1 MSRQRNAAALDL
13 YLLPVARLAGVED
26 ESLLSL
32 HASEPPRRPARGRE
46 RDRLILYL
54 SIQGNA
60 PLSATKQAQIL
71 ANLAHL
77 YYQTPGS
84 VTTALRTVADELN
97 RLLWERNTALAGSN
111 RQGLGVLTQLALRG
125 NQVTLAIGGAAHAYH
140 LTSERVSLLA
150 DPELGERALGQS
162 RQTPLRLFQL
172 TLRSGDI
179 LLLHSGIP
187 KSGQLPLLANLHG
200 LGPESL
206 RRKLFPPSLNE
217 ANAVIVA
224 VRAGEGR
231 IHLPH
236 SKDSALPPPSPR
248 KRSVFLPRWLP
259 FIRKYQAKAAEGT
272 MPGAPAAER
281 ERIFLP
287 LEESAT
293 DLAISPSAEP
303 SAAGPPPSSPP
314 PPTEQKPPAKTRRFF
329 AALKWAGTIVGRLL
343 QPLGRFLARLLPAD
357 SLAGLSSATMAFFAL
372 AIPLFIVTVA
382 SAVYMRWGR
391 QAQFE
396 LYFSQAQQLA
406 ARGLEQSAAS
416 ARYADL
422 QAALDLLQR
431 AERYG
436 SDAQIPPLRE
446 RLLSALDELELSQRL
461 TYQPALLG
469 GLPSQV
475 QITAILPLQDEL
487 YLMDGVNSR
496 LFYARRTTRGYE
508 IVANFECGSGANA
521 PPGLETL
528 VDFAPWPPGFDPKA
542 SLIAIDA
549 GGVVLFCGPQ
559 GLLASKRLT
568 PPEGVESWGP
578 LTFLA
583 LDLGATAV
591 YEDSADQ
598 VWVYRRNAYDQP
610 PTPFFEEAKRPQLV
624 EVIDFGVHRGE
635 YYFLHSDGTLTL
647 CSASGCSR
655 PPYVDLR
662 PGRENL
668 PLVPPH
674 PFAALQITPPPD
686 PSLFLLEKFNRAIY
700 HFSLRTLLFQRQY
713 TAANGLPGG
722 EATAFAVDNLRRYV
736 FIAVGNSL
744 YYATYP

>member
-236 SKDSALPPPSPR
+236 SKIVP
-248 KRSVFLPRWLP
+248 
-259 FIRKYQAKAAEGT
+259 Y
-272 MPGAPAAER
+272 
-281 ERIFLP
+281 LP
-287 LEESAT
+287 LPAQTECFPAPLVALYQEIPGESC
-293 DLAISPSAEP
+293 
-303 SAAGPPPSSPP
+303 
-314 PPTEQKPPAKTRRFF
+314 
-329 AALKWAGTIVGRLL
+329 
-343 QPLGRFLARLLPAD
+343 
-357 SLAGLSSATMAFFAL
+357 
-372 AIPLFIVTVA
+372 
-382 SAVYMRWGR
+382 
-391 QAQFE
+391 
-396 LYFSQAQQLA
+396 
-406 ARGLEQSAAS
+406 
-416 ARYADL
+416 
-422 QAALDLLQR
+422 
-431 AERYG
+431 
-436 SDAQIPPLRE
+436 
-446 RLLSALDELELSQRL
+446 
-461 TYQPALLG
+461 G
-469 GLPSQV
+469 GHL
-475 QITAILPLQDEL
+475 
-487 YLMDGVNSR
+487 
-496 LFYARRTTRGYE
+496 ARRTRCRTR
-508 IVANFECGSGANA
+508 A
-521 PPGLETL
+521 
-528 VDFAPWPPGFDPKA
+528 
-542 SLIAIDA
+542 
-549 GGVVLFCGPQ
+549 
-559 GLLASKRLT
+559 
-568 PPEGVESWGP
+568 
-578 LTFLA
+578 
-583 LDLGATAV
+583 
-591 YEDSADQ
+591 
-598 VWVYRRNAYDQP
+598 
-610 PTPFFEEAKRPQLV
+610 
-624 EVIDFGVHRGE
+624 
-635 YYFLHSDGTLTL
+635 
-647 CSASGCSR
+647 
-655 PPYVDLR
+655 
-662 PGRENL
+662 NL
-668 PLVPPH
+668 P
-674 PFAALQITPPPD
+674 A
-686 PSLFLLEKFNRAIY
+686 
-700 HFSLRTLLFQRQY
+700 
-713 TAANGLPGG
+713 PGG
-722 EATAFAVDNLRRYV
+722 ECYRSRYLT
-736 FIAVGNSL
+736 IR
-744 YYATYP
+744 